1 MNAPV
6 VIIVYTA
13 MVAFY
18 SELGDDCFRAIIW
31 ASTDNACCVQNL
43 WTPARQYQFK
53 NDEIKG
59 LK

>member
-1 MNAPV
+1 
-6 VIIVYTA
+6 
-13 MVAFY
+13 MVACY
-18 SELGDDCFRAIIW
+18 SELGDESFRAIIW

-53 NDEIKG
+53 NDEIKR

>member
-6 VIIVYTA
+6 VNIGDTA
-13 MVAFY
+13 MVACY
-18 SELGDDCFRAIIW
+18 SELGDESFRAIIR
-31 ASTDNACCVQNL
+31 ASTNNACCVQNL